1 MIKARDLIFQ
11 QKEKEKNKYK
21 IYDKIYELIEKKI
34 IAAST
39 YNYYYTLYEIP
50 EFLIG
55 YPIYSLDD
63 CSIYIQNKLKS
74 NEFKI
79 EFYKPNI
86 VFISWEEYNLK

>member
-1 MIKARDLIFQ
+1 MIKASNLIYQ

-34 IAAST
+34 VSASGC
-39 YNYYYTLYEIP
+39 NYFYTLYEIP

-55 YPIYSLDD
+55 YPIYCFND
-63 CSIYIQNKLKS
+63 CSVYIQNKLKS

-86 VFISWEEYNLK
+86 LFISWEEQNSK